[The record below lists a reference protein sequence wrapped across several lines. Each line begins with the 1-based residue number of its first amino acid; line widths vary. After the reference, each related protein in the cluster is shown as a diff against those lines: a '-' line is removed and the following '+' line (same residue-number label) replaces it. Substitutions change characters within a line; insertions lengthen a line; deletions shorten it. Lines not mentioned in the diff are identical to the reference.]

1 MSWHASTDLLTRYAR
16 RPEDLDSTTASS
28 VEAHLMTCATCRQGV
43 AASADPA
50 VVAASWSAIADVIDR
65 PREGLLHRVLCRLGL
80 SAWTVRLVAATCELR
95 LGWAAAVFGSVA
107 LGVGLAR
114 AGDSPGPF
122 LAVAPLVP
130 LIAVWLAFAPIAE
143 PAGEAGVAAPMSGMA
158 LVVRRVFAVEVPAL
172 VVVAAAAGFVPDAS
186 RAGMLWLLPGLALA
200 AGSLALGTSVR
211 MVSAVGGLALAWCAL
226 VSAAALPHRRSGLGL
241 VNSALFGPVG
251 QLAAFG
257 ALLLAA
263 VVCWRRRDRF
273 STLEVTW

>member
-200 AGSLALGTSVR
+200 
-211 MVSAVGGLALAWCAL
+211 WCAL